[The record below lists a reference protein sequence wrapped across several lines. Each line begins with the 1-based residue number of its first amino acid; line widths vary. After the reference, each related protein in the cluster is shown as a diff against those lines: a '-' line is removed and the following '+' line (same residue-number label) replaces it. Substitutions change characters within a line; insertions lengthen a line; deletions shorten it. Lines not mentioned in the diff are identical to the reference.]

1 MKKTNKIKHALILI
15 IFLISSANL
24 FSQTS
29 KKSLNYA
36 KHPYWI
42 EMMKD
47 PKANYF
53 ETVKAYDDFWAKRK
67 QPKEEDEIIGQS
79 KTAEGKR
86 SFLQRWFKSK
96 EEREE
101 EEIRKYTLDVKK
113 YKYWK
118 RKVEPYVQEDGS
130 ILDADARLKI
140 WEEQTQQK

>member
-1 MKKTNKIKHALILI
+1 MKKLNRIKHTLFLAILLIASI
-15 IFLISSANL
+15 NLISQN
-24 FSQTS
+24 S
-29 KKSLNYA
+29 KKNLNYA

-42 EMMKD
+42 EMMND

-53 ETVKAYDDFWAKRK
+53 ETIKAYDEFWAKRK

-96 EEREE
+96 EERQE

-113 YKYWK
+113 FKYWK

-140 WEEQTQQK
+140 WQEQTQKN

>member
-1 MKKTNKIKHALILI
+1 MKNLNRIKHTLFFAILLIA
-15 IFLISSANL
+15 SVNL
-24 FSQTS
+24 FSQNT

-53 ETVKAYDDFWAKRK
+53 ETIKAYDEFWAKRK

-96 EEREE
+96 EERQE

-113 YKYWK
+113 FKYWK

-140 WEEQTQQK
+140 WQEQTQKN

>member
-1 MKKTNKIKHALILI
+1 MNKTKSTLVLF
-15 IFLISSANL
+15 FLVLASINLYSQSSR
-24 FSQTS
+24 
-29 KKSLNYA
+29 KSLNYA

-53 ETVKAYDDFWAKRK
+53 EVVKAYDEFWAKRK

-86 SFLQRWFKSK
+86 SFLERWFKSK
-96 EEREE
+96 EERQE
-101 EEIRKYTLDVKK
+101 EEIGKYTLDVKK

-140 WEEQTQQK
+140 WEEQTRKN